1 MSEFLN
7 HHAENAGNLYEY
19 CSLLIAGENG
29 RALYDH
35 YQPWIEQVDAEEA
48 MAVLDRLLTSDI
60 PFDQVKANVG
70 KIMNVFYKSLNRVEP
85 EIPGPGHFICWLMEE
100 NRHAEKIMQEL
111 KEVLKSLQPAEP
123 SGLPGIFAEIS
134 RLVNE
139 LKSYELHYIKKE
151 NILFPHIENRFP
163 AYRCLQ
169 LMWSFHD
176 DFRRCV
182 KSLELILSAG
192 TPDITM
198 LSREMGKLF
207 FVVLPIIFREE
218 KVVFPVALR
227 YIPEEDWNDMM
238 HQSFET
244 GWCYVEPPRG
254 QEESK
259 SGSDLTSEGLVDLGT
274 GLLTPF
280 QMELMMENLPVD
292 ITFIDEH
299 DEVRYFSGAK
309 HRIFPRS
316 KSIIGRKVQNCHPP
330 SSVHIV
336 NDIVEAFRSGEK
348 DVAEFWIQMRG
359 RFIHIRYFAMRDGQG
374 SYRGT
379 IEVSQDVT
387 GIRDLTGEQR
397 LLQWK

>member
-7 HHAENAGNLYEY
+7 NHAENAGYLYEY
-19 CSLLIAGENG
+19 CSRLIAGDNG
-29 RALYDH
+29 RALYDQ
-35 YQPWIEQVDAEEA
+35 YQQWIDQVDAEEA
-48 MAVLDRLLTSDI
+48 MAVLDRLLTSEI

-70 KIMNVFYKSLNRVEP
+70 KIMNVFYKPLNSSEP
-85 EIPGPGHFICWLMEE
+85 DIPGSGHFLYWLMEE

-111 KEVLKSLQPAEP
+111 KEVLKTVQSAEETN
-123 SGLPGIFAEIS
+123 LPGIFAAIT
-134 RLVNE
+134 RLVNQ

-176 DFRRCV
+176 DFRKSM
-182 KSLELILSAG
+182 KSLEQILSSEE
-192 TPDITM
+192 PDTTQ

-227 YIPEEDWNDMM
+227 YIPQEDWEDMM
-238 HQSFET
+238 QQSFET
-244 GWCYVEPPRG
+244 GWCYVEPPQVQKENNSAPG
-254 QEESK
+254 LAEE
-259 SGSDLTSEGLVDLGT
+259 GVIDLGT
-274 GLLTPF
+274 GLLTPV
-280 QMELMMENLPVD
+280 QMVLMMENLPVD
-292 ITFIDEH
+292 ITFIDEN

-316 KSIIGRKVQNCHPP
+316 KAIIGRTVQNCHPP

-336 NDIVEAFRSGEK
+336 NEIVEAFRSGERE
-348 DVAEFWIQMRG
+348 VAEFWIQMRG
-359 RFIHIRYFAMRDGQG
+359 RFIHIRYFAMRDEQG
-374 SYRGT
+374 NYRGT

-387 GIRDLTGEQR
+387 GIRELSGEQR
-397 LLQWK
+397 LLEWK